1 MASAVTVNLLS
12 FDAAYLEALHR
23 KDPETERHFFQY
35 FTPLIRAGLRKYLR
49 SPEQVQD
56 GIQETFTRVLAALRK
71 RDGVRHPERFGGFV
85 RAVCRNV
92 ALEMLRSER
101 RFVALDDPDSNAEAE
116 LLERDP
122 GPFRSPHG
130 MAEAAEVRERVRKV
144 LAELTPLDR
153 QLLVEVFLNEEERG
167 RVCRRL
173 GVSRAHLRILL
184 FRARRRF
191 IELALIEPKEGMRRG
206 LRNKTVAA
214 TPGATARPLSL
225 LRLNETPPGRKQ
237 YEVEHNIEGRDR
249 RSSQP
254 DIDGYGGSAVRD
266 RTGPFPG
273 SSG

>member
-1 MASAVTVNLLS
+1 MASAVTVSLLS

-56 GIQETFTRVLAALRK
+56 GIQETFARVLAALRK

-85 RAVCRNV
+85 HAVCRNV

-101 RFVALDDPDSNAEAE
+101 RFVALEDPDSNAEPE

-191 IELALIEPKEGMRRG
+191 MELALIEPNEGTHGVRSQEGTRRG

-214 TPGATARPLSL
+214 TPGATARPLPL

-249 RSSQP
+249 RSSRT
-254 DIDGYGGSAVRD
+254 DIDGYGNGAV
-266 RTGPFPG
+266 
-273 SSG
+273 